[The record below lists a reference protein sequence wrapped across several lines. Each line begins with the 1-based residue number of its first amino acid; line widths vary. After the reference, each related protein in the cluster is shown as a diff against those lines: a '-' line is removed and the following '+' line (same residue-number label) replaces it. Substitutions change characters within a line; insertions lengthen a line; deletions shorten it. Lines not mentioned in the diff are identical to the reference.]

1 MIDDSF
7 RTDSI
12 FPPLVSMNSNNF
24 MLSRDNSFFDTKFTS
39 NEFRLQFNKNFDSM
53 LDLSLVLRDADD
65 IINSLDTEK
74 LRAKETYQK
83 ISNCLFDILAITSRK
98 NINKEDYL
106 RALQYQQK
114 LIDIMIKYIHI
125 NNVFLE

>member
-1 MIDDSF
+1 
-7 RTDSI
+7 
-12 FPPLVSMNSNNF
+12 
-24 MLSRDNSFFDTKFTS
+24 
-39 NEFRLQFNKNFDSM
+39 M

-65 IINSLDTEK
+65 LITSLVPEK

-83 ISNCLFDILAITSRK
+83 ISNYLFNILAITNRK

>member
-1 MIDDSF
+1 
-7 RTDSI
+7 
-12 FPPLVSMNSNNF
+12 
-24 MLSRDNSFFDTKFTS
+24 
-39 NEFRLQFNKNFDSM
+39 M

-65 IINSLDTEK
+65 LITSLVPEK
-74 LRAKETYQK
+74 LRAKET
-83 ISNCLFDILAITSRK
+83 RK

>member
-7 RTDSI
+7 RNDSFI
-12 FPPLVSMNSNNF
+12 PPLVSVNSNNF
-24 MLSRDNSFFDTKFTS
+24 MLSRDDSFFDTKFTS
-39 NEFRLQFNKNFDSM
+39 TEFRLQFNKNFDNM
-53 LDLSLVLRDADD
+53 LDFSLVIRNADD
-65 IINSLDTEK
+65 LINSLDSEK

-83 ISNCLFDILAITSRK
+83 ISNCLFDILAITNRK
-98 NINKEDYL
+98 NIGKEDSL

-114 LIDIMIKYIHI
+114 LIDIMITFIHI

>member
-39 NEFRLQFNKNFDSM
+39 NEFRLQFNKNFDIYHI
-53 LDLSLVLRDADD
+53 DNTHVL
-65 IINSLDTEK
+65 
-74 LRAKETYQK
+74 Y
-83 ISNCLFDILAITSRK
+83 SN
-98 NINKEDYL
+98 
-106 RALQYQQK
+106 
-114 LIDIMIKYIHI
+114 
-125 NNVFLE
+125 

>member
-1 MIDDSF
+1 
-7 RTDSI
+7 
-12 FPPLVSMNSNNF
+12 
-24 MLSRDNSFFDTKFTS
+24 
-39 NEFRLQFNKNFDSM
+39 M

-65 IINSLDTEK
+65 LITSLVPEK

-83 ISNCLFDILAITSRK
+83 ISNCLFDFLAITNRK

-106 RALQYQQK
+106 RALQYRQK

>member
-1 MIDDSF
+1 
-7 RTDSI
+7 
-12 FPPLVSMNSNNF
+12 
-24 MLSRDNSFFDTKFTS
+24 
-39 NEFRLQFNKNFDSM
+39 M

-65 IINSLDTEK
+65 LITSLVPEK
-74 LRAKETYQK
+74 LRVKETYQK
-83 ISNCLFDILAITSRK
+83 ISNCLFDILAITNRK